1 MENAKEAAKLAKEE
15 IRDKLAV
22 EGEHLEEELNELKE
36 NVGDA
41 LTDFTEEMKQKL
53 LGDEIREAF
62 ATIQHLVGN
71 PKQIKY
77 LLF

>member
-36 NVGDA
+36 NVGEA
-41 LTDFTEEMKQKL
+41 LIDFTEEMKQKL

-62 ATIQHLVGN
+62 ATIQHLVGK
-71 PKQIKY
+71 PKPFKY
-77 LLF
+77 IQF